1 MNQDESLY
9 TFFKKNKNKKIIK
22 INYIK
27 ENNIEKS
34 FLTMDI

>member
-1 MNQDESLY
+1 MKVFILFS
-9 TFFKKNKNKKIIK
+9 KKNKNKKIIK